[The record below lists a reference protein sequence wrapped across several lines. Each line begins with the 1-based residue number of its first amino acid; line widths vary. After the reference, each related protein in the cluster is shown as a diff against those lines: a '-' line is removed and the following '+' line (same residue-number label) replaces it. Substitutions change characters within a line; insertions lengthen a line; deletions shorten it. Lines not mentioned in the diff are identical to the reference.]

1 MFTLVPVW
9 AHHYDE
15 FWQAIRRRNL
25 WFIHLRYF
33 FILTLASFLIIG
45 QYLLDFQFSEI
56 QVIAII
62 SVTAI
67 ILIYNVLLQKLRP
80 YVCQTPGRF
89 NAMHLSL
96 LQIVLDLSSLMVL
109 IYFTGT
115 IDSPLYFFVIFQ
127 MVIGSII
134 LPGYIIYFIGVAII
148 TVFSTLTILQY
159 YDLLKTHII
168 AGLYIE
174 PHVHHFNYVALI
186 LVVFATLVL
195 LSTYFAN
202 TIAKRLYK
210 REQQLRETLQ
220 QLNETEIAKQKY
232 IIGVVHEI
240 KTPIAA
246 VQSYL
251 DLIIQKFLGPVSDS
265 VKDKLIKSKKRTQ
278 EAISLINNVLN
289 ISKLKILDIKTEE
302 NIDITV
308 MLQSLID
315 RQTAIAL
322 TKNININFINKRK
335 TNQLICGDKILL
347 EMALSNIIGNALKYN
362 VKNGKIEIVI
372 DYNKS
377 FLIIEIS
384 DSGIGIPNRELEI
397 IFQQFYRA
405 SNIKKEKYEGS
416 GLGLG
421 LVKEII
427 EKHEGKIEAQS
438 PSRLGNK
445 NNPGSTILI
454 KLPLIKK
461 KKLSSGIRAEIIHD
475 GL

>member
-33 FILTLASFLIIG
+33 FILALASFLIIG
-45 QYLLDFQFSEI
+45 QYLLDFEFTEV

-62 SVTAI
+62 SITAI
-67 ILIYNVLLQKLRP
+67 ILIYNILLQKLRP
-80 YVCQTPGRF
+80 YVGQTPGRF

-96 LQIVLDLSSLMVL
+96 LQIVLDLTSLMVL

-115 IDSPLYFFVIFQ
+115 IDSPLYFVVIFQ

-134 LPGYIIYFIGVAII
+134 LPGYIIYLIGLAII
-148 TVFSTLTILQY
+148 SVFSTLTLLQY
-159 YDLLKTHII
+159 FGLLKTHII

-174 PHVHHFNYVALI
+174 QHDHHFNYIALI
-186 LVVFATLVL
+186 LLVFATLVL
-195 LSTYFAN
+195 VSIYFAN
-202 TIAKRLYK
+202 TMAKRLYK

-251 DLIIQKFLGPVSDS
+251 DLIIQKFLGPVSNS
-265 VKDKLIKSKKRTQ
+265 VEEKLIRSKKRTQ
-278 EAISLINNVLN
+278 EAISLINDVLN

-308 MLQSLID
+308 MLQSIID
-315 RQTAIAL
+315 RQTGIAL
-322 TKNININFINKRK
+322 AKNIKIKFMDKRTTSK
-335 TNQLICGDKILL
+335 LICGDKILL
-347 EMALSNIIGNALKYN
+347 DMALSNIIGNALKYN
-362 VKNGKIEIVI
+362 VENGKIEIVLY
-372 DYNKS
+372 DNKS
-377 FLIIEIS
+377 FLILEIS
-384 DSGIGIPNRELEI
+384 DSGIGIPNKELEI

-454 KLPLIKK
+454 KLPLFKK
-461 KKLSSGIRAEIIHD
+461 KELSSKIKVETIHD